1 MLEKNK
7 SELKRH
13 IYRKLKLKYDNLWRT
28 EIEDSRENKIIGS
41 KLRTYC
47 SFKNNIILEKK
58 LLISN
63 DEQRVLYTKFRISA
77 HKLEIEKGRHI
88 GLKVED
94 RICQLCNDDIEDE
107 VHFLLQ
113 CPYLQKERWEII
125 NNINDIIF
133 FFESLDN
140 RFKLVWLMS
149 TEGSTIIKKTGR
161 LLLDLH
167 TKRNVL
173 LKKTKVIRKL

>member
-1 MLEKNK
+1 MHFLFQ
-7 SELKRH
+7 
-13 IYRKLKLKYDNLWRT
+13 KYIIN
-28 EIEDSRENKIIGS
+28 IEDI
-41 KLRTYC
+41 
-47 SFKNNIILEKK
+47 
-58 LLISN
+58 
-63 DEQRVLYTKFRISA
+63 
-77 HKLEIEKGRHI
+77 LEIEKGRYI

-94 RICQLCNDDIEDE
+94 IICQLCKDYIEDE